1 MICKECDAEMKIPED
16 SRPVML
22 IPGDVE
28 TESKRIAIC
37 SICGYRE
44 VINDE

>member
-1 MICKECDAEMKIPED
+1 MICKECDAEMKIEMD

-22 IPGDVE
+22 ITGDVE

-37 SICGYRE
+37 SMCGHRE